1 MSLKLKL
8 GVLLLVIVAL
18 LSGSLWVF
26 TNNAQQLEDIATR
39 RRQGQVLLFTS
50 EKLALSKLILQSDLP
65 DKKGAIDK
73 AIDDVFL
80 MQAAINANLRIEKQ
94 TDITASLRDIQPS
107 LAAVSLLF
115 QDFQARVAAGQ
126 ELTQEDLLRLDQ
138 LDIIISEVETTVI
151 EYEQYLDTE
160 EKQVLETTNLFED
173 IILAAVVATLVAAS
187 LIVFFNILSPINA
200 LTQSARELTRGNYA
214 HQVKVQSRDE
224 LGQLGEA
231 FNTMTSRLSEFIAT
245 LEERIAARTKDLAT
259 VASIS
264 TQTSIIRDPE
274 QMLATAVRL
283 TQRGFNLY
291 HTHVFSY
298 HEENHELEIVA
309 CGYKEG
315 DEHEG
320 THGLTTI
327 PVAQEQSLVARA
339 ARTRKTV
346 IVNNVRSDPGWL
358 PNPLLPDT
366 RAEMAVPLIVGD
378 ELLGVLDVQA
388 DHEDAFTESDANIQ
402 MTLASQIATSYQS
415 ALAYE
420 KAKSQ
425 AELESLVNAIGQ
437 KIQRATTVDDTLQ
450 TAVREIGLALGAPI
464 AKIQLSAR
472 AIQPAQESQPEEQN
486 A

>member
-1 MSLKLKL
+1 M
-8 GVLLLVIVAL
+8 
-18 LSGSLWVF
+18 
-26 TNNAQQLEDIATR
+26 AQGD
-39 RRQGQVLLFTS
+39 
-50 EKLALSKLILQSDLP
+50 
-65 DKKGAIDK
+65 
-73 AIDDVFL
+73 
-80 MQAAINANLRIEKQ
+80 
-94 TDITASLRDIQPS
+94 
-107 LAAVSLLF
+107 
-115 QDFQARVAAGQ
+115 
-126 ELTQEDLLRLDQ
+126 LTQRAALR
-138 LDIIISEVETTVI
+138 
-151 EYEQYLDTE
+151 
-160 EKQVLETTNLFED
+160 
-173 IILAAVVATLVAAS
+173 
-187 LIVFFNILSPINA
+187 
-200 LTQSARELTRGNYA
+200 
-214 HQVKVQSRDE
+214 SRDE
-224 LGQLGEA
+224 LGILSNTFDDMASQLQTLIG
-231 FNTMTSRLSEFIAT
+231 T
-245 LEERIAARTKDLAT
+245 LEQSIAARTRDLAT

-264 TQTSIIRDPE
+264 AQTSIIRDPE
-274 QMLATAVRL
+274 QILATAVRL

-298 HEENHELEIVA
+298 HEENHELEIIA

-358 PNPLLPDT
+358 PNPILPDT

-437 KIQRATTVDDTLQ
+437 KIQRTTSMEDTLQ
-450 TAVREIGLALGAPI
+450 TAIRELGLALGASI